1 MQEDSLP
8 SEQPGK
14 PKNAGVGSLFLL
26 QGIFPTQESNWCL
39 LHCRRILYQ
48 LSYQGSPAPVVVEV
62 KEEALAKRGRPSP
75 SISPSLDLPT
85 PAPHALFVSTATKQ
99 RCAHTPRYGRQAVPS
114 SERSPVKSSVGR
126 VVPNLDAQSFHL
138 SQAWGAKVSP
148 PIPQLSGTF
157 QTPQSGPASAFPRK
171 SSSCS
176 SGHDLDS
183 PGPQLSFCPTLGI
196 SLLLVPQALEGLA
209 VWMRLNS
216 SQSLNSIKRDN

>member
-1 MQEDSLP
+1 M
-8 SEQPGK
+8 
-14 PKNAGVGSLFLL
+14 GSLFLL
-26 QGIFPTQESNWCL
+26 QGIFPTQESNWCF

-48 LSYQGSPAPVVVEV
+48 LSHQGSPASVVVEV
-62 KEEALAKRGRPSP
+62 KEEALAKRGRPSL
-75 SISPSLDLPT
+75 SISPSLDPPT
-85 PAPHALFVSTATKQ
+85 THALFVSTATKQ
-99 RCAHTPRYGRQAVPS
+99 CCAHTPPYGRQAVPS

-126 VVPNLDAQSFHL
+126 VVPNLDVQSFHL

-157 QTPQSGPASAFPRK
+157 QTPQPGPASAFPRK

-183 PGPQLSFCPTLGI
+183 PGPQLSFCPTLGA

-209 VWMRLNS
+209 VWMRLNG
-216 SQSLNSIKRDN
+216 SQSLNSIKREN

>member
-8 SEQPGK
+8 FEQPGK
-14 PKNAGVGSLFLL
+14 PNNTGVGSLSLL
-26 QGIFPTQESNWCL
+26 QGIFPTQESNWHL
-39 LHCRRILYQ
+39 LRCRRILYQ
-48 LSYQGSPAPVVVEV
+48 LSYQGRPAPVVVEV
-62 KEEALAKRGRPSP
+62 KEDALAKRGRPSL

-85 PAPHALFVSTATKQ
+85 PHALFVSMATKQ
-99 RCAHTPRYGRQAVPS
+99 CCTHIPSYGGRKAMPS
-114 SERSPVKSSVGR
+114 SKRSPVKSSVGR

-138 SQAWGAKVSP
+138 SHAWGAKVSPPP

-157 QTPQSGPASAFPRK
+157 QTPQPGPASAFPRK

-183 PGPQLSFCPTLGI
+183 PGPQLSLCPTLGV

-209 VWMRLNS
+209 GWMRLNGC
-216 SQSLNSIKRDN
+216 QS

>member
-1 MQEDSLP
+1 MHTLVLSAQSLSRVRLLRPHGLQPARLFCPWGSPGKSTGVGCHFLFRGNLPNPGIEPKSPALQEDSLP

-85 PAPHALFVSTATKQ
+85 PPGPVCLHGNQTALCSHSTLWPSGRALF
-99 RCAHTPRYGRQAVPS
+99 
-114 SERSPVKSSVGR
+114 
-126 VVPNLDAQSFHL
+126 
-138 SQAWGAKVSP
+138 
-148 PIPQLSGTF
+148 
-157 QTPQSGPASAFPRK
+157 
-171 SSSCS
+171 
-176 SGHDLDS
+176 
-183 PGPQLSFCPTLGI
+183 
-196 SLLLVPQALEGLA
+196 
-209 VWMRLNS
+209 
-216 SQSLNSIKRDN
+216 